1 MTGVNLTTEHLLSWL
16 GLRQNQLRSALSLLD
31 IDTIEET
38 VAVHGNGLCR
48 TLENLMQLEE
58 ELCQLLTSKQPLVSG
73 AISIVG
79 ELLAEPRLHALVPGN
94 WLMGA
99 KATRGGKS
107 QGYPQHSTIDDYP
120 LSVAIW
126 RMESGP
132 GGDAHLDEPRIRTLA
147 SVLIAANIGRP
158 HFRIAKDLRRFAAA
172 CRAFRDLI
180 SPQYRGLLVQLP
192 ETAVS
197 VMDYHGSTR
206 ALLEPRHPI
215 GSLERYL
222 AWATEAR
229 AIGNDNRGAGGGG
242 GGGYGGAVKNPPKAP
257 LLTIARTDDRGDVGT
272 ISLVS
277 GVPSD
282 VNAKEA
288 AAGFTGAPSD
298 DVTRSAELIWAQA
311 EGVAPADVPQSL
323 TKSRA
328 RFQAAAIAKQNQRL
342 GGRTALLTPLEAKRL
357 ATDLANRV
365 VEGDCPPG
373 ALIALASLL
382 LGRSIDAIAGIQ
394 AKDGFGQLRRAPR
407 TLQIVEESG
416 SFWWV
421 VKPAE
426 PELSV
431 HKADWRLSVTKT
443 AAALRLPCPARLG
456 QALHRSV
463 KAGRLRDGAKV
474 RKEASDFLRAVD
486 KSHNDLGRYR
496 PDHVL
501 NWLSHAITRDGHD
514 PVVAAIITGDVR
526 AATNAP
532 LHYQQWEED
541 EIIAIYSDAVRPIM
555 AEIGL
560 PPSEAAACD
569 TPSDGDDQPLS
580 APPPRMFGS
589 IFTPEADGFR
599 RSVEALRSRLTQN
612 RLHRGDSARIIA
624 FHNDYAVYVSLLA
637 GVGLALRGVNN
648 ALPAPAAIGSRHPV
662 VVIRDK
668 DSPDGYHAR
677 LVPVVDA
684 VRQQISLWLHHLKVL
699 SWHLANR
706 DPAGVAMLTET
717 IRAGKM
723 VQPFVIDT
731 AGVIADRKVTEVA
744 LASLAVGLA
753 HPPNV
758 GRHLTAT
765 YSEISTTELRAVM
778 GHWIRG
784 TEPFSKHSG
793 LDPQAYVRS
802 VLNAQEALLD
812 QLGLVPE
819 DGLHE

>member
-1 MTGVNLTTEHLLSWL
+1 MTGVNGAATSLLNWL
-16 GLRQNQLRSALSLLD
+16 GPRQNQLQSALNLLD
-31 IDTIEET
+31 IGTIEET
-38 VAVHGNGLCR
+38 GATHGNGLCR
-48 TLENLMQLEE
+48 TLENLLQLED
-58 ELCQLLTSKQPLVSG
+58 ELGQLLTSKHLLVTD
-73 AISIVG
+73 AVSIVG
-79 ELLAEPRLHALVPGN
+79 ELLANPGLHVLVPGN

-120 LSVAIW
+120 LSAAIW
-126 RMESGP
+126 RIESGP
-132 GGDAHLDEPRIRTLA
+132 GGEAHLDEPRVRTLA
-147 SVLIAANIGRP
+147 SVLIAANIARP
-158 HFRIAKDLRRFAAA
+158 HFKIAKDLRRFAAA

-180 SPQYRGLLVQLP
+180 SPQYRGLLMQLP

-206 ALLEPRHPI
+206 AMLEPRHPI

-242 GGGYGGAVKNPPKAP
+242 GGYGGAVKNPPKAP

-272 ISLVS
+272 VSFVS

-282 VNAKEA
+282 ANAKEA
-288 AAGFTGAPSD
+288 VPAFTGAPSD
-298 DVTRSAELIWAQA
+298 DVTRSAELILVQA

-357 ATDLANRV
+357 ATEVANRV
-365 VEGDCPPG
+365 EEGDCPSG

-382 LGRSIDAIAGIQ
+382 LGRSIDALAGIQ

-407 TLQIVEESG
+407 TPQIVEESG
-416 SFWWV
+416 CFWWV

-443 AAALRLPCPARLG
+443 AAALRLPCPAGLG

-463 KAGRLRDGAKV
+463 SAGRLRDGAKV
-474 RKEASDFLRAVD
+474 RQEAREFLRVFD

-496 PDHVL
+496 PEHVL
-501 NWLSHAITRDGHD
+501 NWLSHAITKDGHD

-541 EIIAIYSDAVRPIM
+541 EIIAIYRDAVRLI
-555 AEIGL
+555 AADIGSL
-560 PPSEAAACD
+560 PSEAATCD
-569 TPSDGDDQPLS
+569 TSSDGDDQQLS

-612 RLHRGDSARIIA
+612 RLHRGDPARIIA

-648 ALPAPAAIGSRHPV
+648 ALPEPAAIGSRHPV

-684 VRQQISLWLHHLKVL
+684 VRQQISLWLQHLKVL

-723 VQPFVIDT
+723 VQPFIIDT
-731 AGVIADRKVTEVA
+731 DGVIADRKVTEVA

-765 YSEISTTELRAVM
+765 YSEISTTELRAIM

-819 DGLHE
+819 DGFHE